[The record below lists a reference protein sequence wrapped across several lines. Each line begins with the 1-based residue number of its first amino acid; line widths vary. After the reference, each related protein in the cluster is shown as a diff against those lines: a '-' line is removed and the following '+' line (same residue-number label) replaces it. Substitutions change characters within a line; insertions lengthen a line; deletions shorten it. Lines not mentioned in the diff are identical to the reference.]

1 MPPPMVLPAVS
12 VLAIAA
18 LGFGVAAGI
27 VALVGVAVAT
37 LVVIALAN
45 AITVLGRLLDSY
57 DD

>member
-1 MPPPMVLPAVS
+1 MPPPMVRSAVS
-12 VLAIAA
+12 VLAIAG

-37 LVVIALAN
+37 LVVVALAN
-45 AITVLGRLLDSY
+45 AITVLGRLLDTY